1 MGYCGNG
8 QAASLGTSPR
18 HGQARETSKVPVA
31 LSAFRRMRCL
41 PRRSG
46 LETLLARA
54 ASQTKARALD
64 PEGSRQRLKAYM
76 ARECP
81 GNGLRLARL
90 KKGDDSPKRKDTPA
104 HILRG
109 CGHRKC
115 RHTMAKGAPEGAKGV
130 AEDAATTVLRLH
142 VRASL
147 GIGQAGSLA

>member
-1 MGYCGNG
+1 
-8 QAASLGTSPR
+8 
-18 HGQARETSKVPVA
+18 
-31 LSAFRRMRCL
+31 MRCL
-41 PRRSG
+41 PRRSE

-54 ASQTKARALD
+54 ASQTKAKALILSD
-64 PEGSRQRLKAYM
+64 RGVGLKAYK

-81 GNGLRLARL
+81 DNRLRLAGL
-90 KKGDDSPKRKDTPA
+90 KKGDYSPKRKDTPA

-142 VRASL
+142 VRASF
-147 GIGQAGSLA
+147 GIGQASLGRLFACALCWVAASYPQAGLRIKRRINKRIKG